1 MASIFRCNLSF
12 CETPFLALR
21 EIDTKGATLALGKAR
36 KRPQKGIWFK
46 GLKLC
51 CERSS
56 YDVEAFFSCMNEIS
70 GVHFDKGSSH
80 TSKCSPSLFSFA
92 ALYLTLNLNLLTL
105 NQNQLFS
112 EYSWNIPASDVTVCR
127 QGWSGIAAELAEL
140 ALVNQ
145 VDDVTTDQLM
155 TTPYIQTKV
164 QNQIIFKS

>member
-1 MASIFRCNLSF
+1 MLKPSSVAWMR
-12 CETPFLALR
+12 FLEFILTRAQ
-21 EIDTKGATLALGKAR
+21 AT
-36 KRPQKGIWFK
+36 
-46 GLKLC
+46 
-51 CERSS
+51 
-56 YDVEAFFSCMNEIS
+56 
-70 GVHFDKGSSH
+70 H
-80 TSKCSPSLFSFA
+80 PSVLLLYFHLLA

-164 QNQIIFKS
+164 QIRLFLNLNCWKHTEYSLLFYAMFFDDQSSILKRSQMKKKMQT